1 MIMYVFFLYL
11 LFSHSDPRLEVVC
24 CSIHVTSTVSVLRLK
39 PQTFGKRLWQS
50 TLCCSK
56 MMKVSVTVKNTF
68 VHCAFDEETD
78 GGSTALAARRLMNT
92 DSFNMNLI
100 DHTYNIY
107 IVC

>member
-1 MIMYVFFLYL
+1 
-11 LFSHSDPRLEVVC
+11 
-24 CSIHVTSTVSVLRLK
+24 
-39 PQTFGKRLWQS
+39 
-50 TLCCSK
+50 